1 MIRGFLCHG
10 PRDRLRLA
18 FGAPDSSLGAI
29 RFSLSIASFY
39 FDRSFCPS
47 LYLCLPLSPP
57 LSLPPSLSQCL
68 SLSLSLS
75 LCTPLAMGVAW
86 AARLGARELWW
97 VGCWVAALLF
107 SVFCLFLAFL
117 LPLLPL
123 RDHYKGSR
131 VSQQATR
138 GGSTGV
144 CSIPARLG
152 TSNQLPGKGKI

>member
-1 MIRGFLCHG
+1 MGHG
-10 PRDRLRLA
+10 IDSGWPLA
-18 FGAPDSSLGAI
+18 RP
-29 RFSLSIASFY
+29 IA
-39 FDRSFCPS
+39 RSEQYVS
-47 LYLCLPLSPP
+47 LYRLPLSTLTALSVP
-57 LSLPPSLSQCL
+57 LSTSLSTPI
-68 SLSLSLS
+68 SLSVPLSVPLSAPLSVPLS

-107 SVFCLFLAFL
+107 SVFCLFLAFF